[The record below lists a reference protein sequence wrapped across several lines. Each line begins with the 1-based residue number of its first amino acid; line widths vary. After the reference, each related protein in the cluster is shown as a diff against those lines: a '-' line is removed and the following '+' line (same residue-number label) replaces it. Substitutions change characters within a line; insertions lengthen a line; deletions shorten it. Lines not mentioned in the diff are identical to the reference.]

1 MALQSIPITL
11 GDSFTFQAGDVV
23 KISIDSEKEEQLSGG
38 RVGTRTY
45 NIQTLESQPYDGTS
59 DTIMIGNVSVTS
71 VIDPSDPYYVPELA
85 TQTGFIEASLKNVT
99 SGIVTPVYD
108 RFENDILPHL
118 DSFVVVREGD
128 NPTSTSRVLSEEV
141 GEYLASKIKENSDA
155 IDAVG
160 NRYETVGAA
169 EAETWFS

>member
-1 MALQSIPITL
+1 
-11 GDSFTFQAGDVV
+11 
-23 KISIDSEKEEQLSGG
+23 
-38 RVGTRTY
+38 
-45 NIQTLESQPYDGTS
+45 
-59 DTIMIGNVSVTS
+59 MIGNVSVTS

-128 NPTSTSRVLSEEV
+128 DPTSATRVLSEEV